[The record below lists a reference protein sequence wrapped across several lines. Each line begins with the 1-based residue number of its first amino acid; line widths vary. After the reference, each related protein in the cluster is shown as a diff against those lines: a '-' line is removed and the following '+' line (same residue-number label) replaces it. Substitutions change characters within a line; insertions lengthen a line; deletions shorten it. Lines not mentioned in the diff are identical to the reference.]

1 MLDKELIVSVKMI
14 TYNHQDYIKEAIE
27 GVLMQETDFEFDLI
41 IADDCSPDDT
51 KEIVSDLIINH
62 SKGFRIKYFR
72 HEKNLGMH
80 ANGLFGLNECKGK
93 YIALCEGDDYWT
105 DPLKLQKHVD
115 FLEINRKYSLCF
127 HNAIVMDQNNG
138 DQHLFNKSVKK
149 KYTIRD
155 VIIRRWFCPT
165 ASVVVRNEIFKN
177 SILTS
182 RNKKI
187 INGDMQI
194 LFNAALYGPLHG
206 IDEVMSVYRSN
217 VPGSV
222 SDSNKSIDLK
232 YKNYLKFLFYINKKT
247 NNKFIFYVILKV
259 LKIMVSFVKKKVVN
273 FSIANNE

>member
-1 MLDKELIVSVKMI
+1 MI

-41 IADDCSPDDT
+41 IADDCSLDDT
-51 KEIVSDLIINH
+51 KGIVTYFIKNH
-62 SKGFRIKYFR
+62 PKGFRIKYFR
-72 HEKNLGMH
+72 HEKNLGIH
-80 ANGLFGLNECKGK
+80 ANGQFGLNKCKGK

-105 DPLKLQKHVD
+105 DPLKLQKQVD
-115 FLEINRKYSLCF
+115 FLEINSEYSLCF
-127 HNAIVMDQNNG
+127 HNATVMDQNNG

-165 ASVVVRNEIFKN
+165 ASVVVRNEILKN
-177 SILTS
+177 SIRPIT
-182 RNKKI
+182 NKKI

-194 LFNAALYGPLHG
+194 LFNASLYGPLHG

-217 VPGSV
+217 APGSA
-222 SDSNKSIDLK
+222 SDNNKSIYLK
-232 YKNYLKFLFYINKKT
+232 YKNYLRYLFYINKKT
-247 NNKFIFYVILKV
+247 NNKFIFYITLKV
-259 LKIMVSFVKKKVVN
+259 LKVMVSFVKKKGIN

>member
-105 DPLKLQKHVD
+105 DPLKLQKQVD

-222 SDSNKSIDLK
+222 SDNNKRIDLK

-247 NNKFIFYVILKV
+247 NNKFIFYIILKV
-259 LKIMVSFVKKKVVN
+259 LKIMVSFVKKKVIN

>member
-105 DPLKLQKHVD
+105 DPLKLQKQVD